1 MADTAIQCTV
11 DLKKNRIRIHRD
23 TLRQLEDPKYIK
35 FLINVEKGLFAI
47 CCDASPFCG
56 TAHKVDRIDAEGSA
70 EIYSGLFVEQLAS
83 IYPNLEIGNSYHLP
97 GRVHPEDRVAV
108 FDINASKK
116 IEQEVES

>member
-1 MADTAIQCTV
+1 MADTAIQCTI

-47 CCDASPFCG
+47 CCDASSFCG
-56 TAHKVDRIDAEGSA
+56 TAHKVDIDADGGT
-70 EIYSGLFVEQLAS
+70 EIYRGLFVEKLAS
-83 IYPNLEIGNSYHLP
+83 IYTNLEMGNSYHLP
-97 GRVHPEDRVAV
+97 GRVHPEDRLAV
-108 FDINASKK
+108 FDINAAIK